1 MYRQNSQPELNFT
14 RVQGLNIKYIL
25 LYDILEIDAEIL
37 ISLMLLYNLLK
48 CKLSKVRFTK
58 MNPGIR
64 NSPEYRFRAN
74 EMIEPI
80 DLSLKLNSLT
90 ISISKTVLLF
100 HRF

>member
-1 MYRQNSQPELNFT
+1 MSLQGTIVPGRSRSELCSWG
-14 RVQGLNIKYIL
+14 V
-25 LYDILEIDAEIL
+25 
-37 ISLMLLYNLLK
+37 NLLK
-48 CKLSKVRFTK
+48 CKLSKLIEPKVRFKK

-64 NSPEYRFRAN
+64 NSLEYRFRAN

-80 DLSLKLNSLT
+80 DLSLKLDSLT

>member
-1 MYRQNSQPELNFT
+1 MSLHFNCPWQVT
-14 RVQGLNIKYIL
+14 
-25 LYDILEIDAEIL
+25 L
-37 ISLMLLYNLLK
+37 IALSLK
-48 CKLSKVRFTK
+48 CKLSKMIEPKVRFKK

-64 NSPEYRFRAN
+64 NSLEYRFRAN

>member
-1 MYRQNSQPELNFT
+1 MSLQLEGFKGQLSLVGHAQSSVPGELT
-14 RVQGLNIKYIL
+14 SYK
-25 LYDILEIDAEIL
+25 
-37 ISLMLLYNLLK
+37 K
-48 CKLSKVRFTK
+48 CKLSKLIEPKVRFKK

-64 NSPEYRFRAN
+64 NSLEYRFRAN

-100 HRF
+100 HRFYTKNDNFDKNF

>member
-1 MYRQNSQPELNFT
+1 MSLQGTIVPGRSRSELCSWE
-14 RVQGLNIKYIL
+14 V
-25 LYDILEIDAEIL
+25 
-37 ISLMLLYNLLK
+37 NLLK
-48 CKLSKVRFTK
+48 CKLPKLIEPKVRFKK

-64 NSPEYRFRAN
+64 NSLEYRFRAN
-74 EMIEPI
+74 EMIEHI